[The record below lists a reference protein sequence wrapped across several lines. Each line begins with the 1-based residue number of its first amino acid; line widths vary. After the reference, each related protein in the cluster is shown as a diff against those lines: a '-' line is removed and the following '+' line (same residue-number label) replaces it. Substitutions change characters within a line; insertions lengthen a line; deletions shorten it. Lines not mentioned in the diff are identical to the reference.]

1 MKDLSSLPDNKL
13 SQAIKS
19 SNSAAFKTLYF
30 RHYESLYNFVWYRTY
45 SAELAKDILQET
57 FTRLWQNRKKLN
69 VNKSIKAYLYRI
81 ANNLIIDYNR
91 KNTSKRSY
99 LSKLERENYSD
110 NEQFIDTELSLKTA
124 LDNLPEKLRT
134 VFTLSRYQGLKYSEI
149 AEVCNISIKTVEK
162 WMSQALQ
169 LLREELS

>member
-1 MKDLSSLPDNKL
+1 MKNLSPLPDDKL

-19 SNSAAFKTLYF
+19 SDSAAFKILYF
-30 RHYESLYNFVWYRTY
+30 RYYEPLYNFVWHRTY
-45 SAELAKDILQET
+45 STELAKDLLQET
-57 FTRLWQNRKKLN
+57 FTRLWQNRQKLD

-91 KNTSKRSY
+91 KNASKKSY
-99 LSKLERENYSD
+99 LSKLNRESNSG
-110 NEQFIDTELSLKTA
+110 NEQSIEIELSIKTA

-149 AEVCNISIKTVEK
+149 AEVCSISIKTVEK

-169 LLREELS
+169 LLRKELS